1 MEMFFFAC
9 CDQDDWAR
17 IKKQATKQ
25 RYLTRITTVE
35 FGACN
40 LRKKEPLQGIGFTK
54 TL

>member
-9 CDQDDWAR
+9 CDQDDWMSS
-17 IKKQATKQ
+17 KKHAAKK

-40 LRKKEPLQGIGFTK
+40 LRKKEPLQGFGFTK